1 MSCWYIH
8 FLQTKQGMTANKMW
22 NTGCCTSLQTSTIP
36 SRSCE
41 ARVRVCV
48 LGLLILFYLI
58 LLYLI
63 FFYFISFYSISSN
76 LILFYF
82 IFVYFISF
90 YFILFYFLV
99 VFLLNDS
106 IIHLSSFFIMN
117 CGICTN
123 RKWNYIHMPVLPFFV
138 VSCSLTLKR

>member
-1 MSCWYIH
+1 MLPASRYLI
-8 FLQTKQGMTANKMW
+8 
-22 NTGCCTSLQTSTIP
+22 TSTIP

-48 LGLLILFYLI
+48 LGLLILFNLI

-63 FFYFISFYSISSN
+63 FFYFILFHFISFYLISYYSISF
-76 LILFYF
+76 LFILFYF
-82 IFVYFISF
+82 ILF

-106 IIHLSSFFIMN
+106 IIHLSSFFITN
-117 CGICTN
+117 CGIPTN
-123 RKWNYIHMPVLPFFV
+123 RKQNYKHVSVLPFIF
-138 VSCSLTLKR
+138 VSC